1 MSIILAID
9 TSTELASTALLIGDR
24 VIARESS
31 GVHTHSQSI
40 LPLVQSVLQEGGVTL
55 AQCDGIAF
63 GYGPGSFTGLRTAC
77 GITQGLAFG
86 ANLPILP
93 VITLQAM
100 AQAARQQSGANDILV
115 VLDAR
120 MGEVYS
126 AQYRYADGW
135 QVVVEPQLST
145 AEQVTPIGDV
155 IACGNGLT
163 AYASA
168 FEVSGLQRNALPSIM
183 PHAVQ
188 IAELGR
194 DALLRGEK
202 SVAADVQPLYLRNK
216 VALTT
221 AERIQKAEASA

>member
-1 MSIILAID
+1 MSTILAID
-9 TSTELASTALLIGDR
+9 TSSELASTALLIGER
-24 VIARESS
+24 VITRESS

-40 LPLVQSVLQEGGVTL
+40 LLLIQSVLHEGGVTL

-63 GYGPGSFTGLRTAC
+63 GNGPGSFTGLRTAC

-86 ANLPILP
+86 ANLPVLP
-93 VITLQAM
+93 VITLLAM
-100 AQAARQQSGANDILV
+100 ARAAHQQSDANDILA

-120 MGEVYS
+120 MGEVYW
-126 AQYRYADGW
+126 AQYRYAEGW

-145 AEQVTPIGDV
+145 AEQVKPLGDV
-155 IACGNGLT
+155 IACGNGLV

-168 FEVSGLQRNALPSIM
+168 FDAKDLQRGALPNVM
-183 PHAVQ
+183 PHAEQ

-194 DALLRGEK
+194 EALLRGEK
-202 SVAADVQPLYLRNK
+202 LNPADAQPLYLRNK

-221 AERIQKAEASA
+221 AERTLKAGASL